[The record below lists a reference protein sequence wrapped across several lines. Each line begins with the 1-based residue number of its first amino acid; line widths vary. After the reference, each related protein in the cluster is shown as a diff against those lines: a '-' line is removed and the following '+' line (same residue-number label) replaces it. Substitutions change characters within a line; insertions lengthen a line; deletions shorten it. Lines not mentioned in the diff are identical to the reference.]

1 MATIPPFV
9 SEGAQAGQAAEM
21 KIHKVMWLTVGNGQ
35 LLELADYVVDI
46 DGKIDIVVYK
56 GNLRIRMDL
65 LDKDPDAA
73 AGSCR
78 LQLNAHVDGNATYEV
93 KDDALTVAATIKEKN
108 ATVSL
113 SRDDHGKKTKC
124 VMTGFLDITCWLEA
138 KNGA

>member
-1 MATIPPFV
+1 MATIPPYV

-21 KIHKVMWLTVGNGQ
+21 KIHKLMWLTVGNGK

-46 DGKIDIVVYK
+46 DGQIDIVIYK
-56 GNLRIRMDL
+56 GNLHIRIEL
-65 LDKDPDAA
+65 LDHDADA
-73 AGSCR
+73 EAGPCR
-78 LQLNAHVDGNATYEV
+78 LQLNAHVDENASYQV
-93 KDDALTVAATIKEKN
+93 KNDTLTVSATIKQKS

-138 KNGA
+138 KDD

>member
-21 KIHKVMWLTVGNGQ
+21 KIHKLMWLTVGNGKV
-35 LLELADYVVDI
+35 LELADYVVDI
-46 DGKIDIVVYK
+46 DGLIDIVIYK
-56 GNLRIRMDL
+56 GNLRIRMEL
-65 LDKDPDAA
+65 LDQTLDAVS
-73 AGSCR
+73 GPCR
-78 LQLNAHVDGNATYEV
+78 LQLNAHVDENASYQVTNG
-93 KDDALTVAATIKEKN
+93 ALTVSATMKGRS

-138 KNGA
+138 KDG